1 MARGAAKTIVTL
13 GIAAAVG
20 GSALFGYAHW
30 QRSRRPSEDQ
40 IAAIERTAEVL
51 SEVFTIDRKYRSMQG
66 PEATTTGALLDSDP
80 PELLWI
86 IGYRAVMVDADAVAE
101 MPQDFMCHANLNLDI
116 AEHRERFAWTKNA
129 SPRLFT
135 LSQGQ
140 SEVRFPA
147 GFGIPIMSDETLS
160 VGMQVLNLNIEG
172 ETFAVR
178 HRVTIDYV
186 RDREVPGPMQPLF
199 MKAAAGMVSL
209 MDAPGHYGIDE
220 PSKEAHGEGCLP
232 GERAHGRVLE
242 DRYGGK
248 FAGHWVVEPGR
259 QENHTN
265 VTRSMNLPFDAT
277 VHYVATHLHPFA
289 ESLELR
295 DLTANETVYKSTAK
309 NFDDRIGLA
318 EVDHYSSAEGFALH
332 HDHEYELVSIYD
344 NTSGED
350 QDSMAV
356 MFLYLLDEQFERPR
370 EL

>member
-1 MARGAAKTIVTL
+1 
-13 GIAAAVG
+13 
-20 GSALFGYAHW
+20 
-30 QRSRRPSEDQ
+30 
-40 IAAIERTAEVL
+40 
-51 SEVFTIDRKYRSMQG
+51 
-66 PEATTTGALLDSDP
+66 
-80 PELLWI
+80 
-86 IGYRAVMVDADAVAE
+86 
-101 MPQDFMCHANLNLDI
+101 
-116 AEHRERFAWTKNA
+116 EHRERFAWTKNA

-140 SEVRFPA
+140 SEVQFPA

-160 VGMQVLNLNIEG
+160 VGMQVLNLNVEG
-172 ETFAVR
+172 RTFAVR

-186 RDREVPGPMQPLF
+186 RDSELSGPMQPLF

-209 MDAPGHYGIDE
+209 ADTPGHYGIE
-220 PSKEAHGEGCLP
+220 APSSDAHGEGCLP
-232 GERAHGRVLE
+232 GERAHGKVLE
-242 DRYGGK
+242 DRYGGR

-295 DLTANETVYKSTAK
+295 DLTTGESVYTSRAR
-309 NFDDRIGLA
+309 NFTDKVGLA
-318 EVDHYSSAEGFALH
+318 EVEYYSSADGFALH
-332 HDHEYELVSIYD
+332 RDHEYELVSIYD
-344 NTSGED
+344 NTSGEV

-356 MFLYLLDEQFERPR
+356 MFLYMLDEQFERPR